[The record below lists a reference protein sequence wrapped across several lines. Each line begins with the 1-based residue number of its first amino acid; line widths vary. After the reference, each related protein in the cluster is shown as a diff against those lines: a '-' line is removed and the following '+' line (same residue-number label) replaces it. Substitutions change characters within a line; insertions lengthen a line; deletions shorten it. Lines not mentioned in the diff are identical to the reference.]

1 MEAEEIDKLNYELG
15 KAMESINMND
25 ELHKILKKYLNSEL
39 PENVLANDFNNEEVL
54 KLWSNLMK
62 KIENGAYYHFWH
74 N

>member
-25 ELHKILKKYLNSEL
+25 ELHKILKKYLNAEL

-62 KIENGAYYHFWH
+62 KIEKNI
-74 N
+74 